1 MIKTSEQIIYESPQ
15 ITMLEMEV
23 EKGFSSSHS
32 EIGNETLNENEG
44 IW

>member
-1 MIKTSEQIIYESPQ
+1 MIKPSEQIFYESPQ

-23 EKGFSSSHS
+23 EKGFSASA
-32 EIGNETLNENEG
+32 EIGNEALDENEG

>member
-1 MIKTSEQIIYESPQ
+1 MKIASSRIFYESPQ

-23 EKGFSSSHS
+23 EKGFSASA
-32 EIGNETLNENEG
+32 EIGNETLDENEG